1 MTMEESRAVSLI
13 GVYPDQRA
21 AQRAASAA
29 KRVGGD
35 AVRVGSDADVRAS
48 LQAEMREEASEA
60 LIAPQVGVAYPSE
73 AKRSIF
79 LFGPLFVVAGAVLAM
94 PFALIPIGDVSYWV
108 RCFWYVVI
116 GAAAGGAVA
125 AITLP
130 ALSAKSGLE
139 PNAAQRGVVVR
150 IAPWS
155 EDIEAAMAAAQP
167 IRLDRIGP
175 DDFPVG
181 TVTTEEDHT
190 EGGIAEEV
198 RHNLVREVESPP
210 EWRER

>member
-1 MTMEESRAVSLI
+1 MEESRAVSLI
-13 GVYPDQRA
+13 GAYPDQGA

-29 KRVGGD
+29 KHVGGD
-35 AVRVGSDADVRAS
+35 EVRVGSDADMRAS
-48 LQAEMREEASEA
+48 LQAEMHEEASEA
-60 LIAPQVGVAYPSE
+60 LIAPQVGVAYPTE
-73 AKRSIF
+73 AKKSIF
-79 LFGPLFVVAGAVLAM
+79 LFGPLFVAAGAILAI
-94 PFALIPIGDVSYWV
+94 PFGLIPIGYVPFWV

-139 PNAAQRGVVVR
+139 PSAAQRGVVVR

-155 EDIEAAMAAAQP
+155 QDIEAAMADAQP

-190 EGGIAEEV
+190 EGGIAREF
-198 RHNLVREVESPP
+198 RDNLVSEVESPP
-210 EWRER
+210 ERRER